1 MLLSAPLISPP
12 YEIMQ
17 LQTSIRSCEGNHYVV
32 TVIND
37 AAENSGLLSNNPCA
51 QGAFEGRGPVAKET
65 DDIQNGPR
73 STVLLSSISLSLF
86 LPTEQILVFLTL
98 PFFLLLLFQNQ
109 LPRDLLKVEIFF
121 WGGGDVWKVCPARRL
136 EATV

>member
-1 MLLSAPLISPP
+1 M
-12 YEIMQ
+12 
-17 LQTSIRSCEGNHYVV
+17 V

-73 STVLLSSISLSLF
+73 STVSFSLF
-86 LPTEQILVFLTL
+86 LPTNRFLFCFFL
-98 PFFLLLLFQNQ
+98 PQFLLLLFRNQ
-109 LPRDLLKVEIFF
+109 LPHDLFEDFGDFGKFVFVRRFGAAVSFIF
-121 WGGGDVWKVCPARRL
+121 VSVL
-136 EATV
+136 IS

>member
-1 MLLSAPLISPP
+1 M
-12 YEIMQ
+12 
-17 LQTSIRSCEGNHYVV
+17 V

-73 STVLLSSISLSLF
+73 STVSFSLF
-86 LPTEQILVFLTL
+86 LPTNRFLFCFFSSLSFSSFCFETSCHTTFEDFGDFGKFVF
-98 PFFLLLLFQNQ
+98 
-109 LPRDLLKVEIFF
+109 V
-121 WGGGDVWKVCPARRL
+121 RRL
-136 EATV
+136 GAAVSFIFVSILIS